1 MIQKKKICLDID
13 GVICKVRKDNNYK
26 FTKPIK
32 KNIKFINKIPR
43 DKYKIIL
50 FTSRFMGRTNDSKKK
65 AIQIGYKFTKK
76 QLKKWQLEY
85 DQLIMGK
92 PSYDLIVDDKS
103 LFFKTNWI
111 EKLNNKIKNKK
122 F

>member
-1 MIQKKKICLDID
+1 
-13 GVICKVRKDNNYK
+13 
-26 FTKPIK
+26 
-32 KNIKFINKIPR
+32 
-43 DKYKIIL
+43 
-50 FTSRFMGRTNDSKKK
+50 MGRTNDSKKK